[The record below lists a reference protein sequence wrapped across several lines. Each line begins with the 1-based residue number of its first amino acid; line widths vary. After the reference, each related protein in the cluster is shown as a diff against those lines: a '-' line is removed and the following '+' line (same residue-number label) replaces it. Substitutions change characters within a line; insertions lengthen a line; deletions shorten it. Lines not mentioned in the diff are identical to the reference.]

1 LHQTSNSFYVAE
13 KVAWIEIEGW
23 APNFIDDYS
32 DSDEESVD
40 SKFDNFQKEKSEDP
54 FNIYAMLN
62 KKKPENSAA
71 QQSEGDLQYPP
82 GFTPRDISKVNSHLD
97 QVDEF
102 ADNGVDSKI
111 SHKENVNTLGCSDYF
126 IMVRGVWV
134 PNGKNLLIISVYAPQ
149 ELSEKKM
156 LWDYLALVIASWK
169 GEVVMIGNF
178 NEVRKKE
185 ERFGSNFNVQGAD
198 AFNSFIPKAGLEEVE
213 AFDKFVKETWN
224 EVPVYKSNDM
234 INLIKKLKYLKE
246 NIRVSNKDKQMNSKL
261 GKTTFKEELAEL
273 DTVINK
279 GEGDIVNEVQPAF
292 IADRQIL
299 DGLFI
304 LTGLVQWCKSK
315 KKQLLIFK
323 VDFGKAYDSVCWDYL
338 DDILKKFGFGERWCW
353 WIQSCLRSSRGSV
366 IVKGSPTKEF
376 QFYKGLKQGDPLS
389 PFLFILFKESLH
401 NSFQMVVDAGM
412 FKGIVVNPSLYLS
425 HMFYANDAVSV
436 GQWSK
441 LNIDAIVH
449 VLDCFYRASGLRI
462 NTNKSKLMGIYVDGD
477 IVDQAAPKIGC
488 VTLKSPFSYLG
499 SKVGGLMS
507 RINSWNESIDCM
519 VARLFKWKMKT
530 LLVGDRLTLIKAVLG
545 SMSIYNMSLFK
556 VPMKVLHRMESIR
569 CHFFN
574 GAEIDDKKPIWVK
587 WKNVLASKQIGGL
600 GVSSL
605 YALNI
610 ALIFL
615 IGYGDFS
622 LNILRYGRGP
632 LKRFTVKMGKLERRL
647 YALKNIKDVIVALKL
662 SYRSLDF
669 SFRRSPRGG
678 VEQSQFLSLMAKVDG
693 VVLGNLNDRWSWS
706 LSGSGYFFVAS
717 VRKLIDDKMLP
728 KVSFKSRWCKAVP
741 IKVNILAWKVKLD
754 CLPNRLN
761 ISRRGMDIDSIL
773 CPICVNAV
781 ESTRHIFLLAT

>member
-1 LHQTSNSFYVAE
+1 MGKSLMLSFLTEDRRWVLKPALVLEESCSFEPHLTLSLVGKLKEFDSLPNLKKILVEEGFTDIIIRYMEGFRVLFQSVSKVLKDNFMAHVGVNSWFSKLHQTSNSFYVAE

-111 SHKENVNTLGCSDYF
+111 SHKENVNTLGCSETKMETIEAFSLKRCGVILHLILF
-126 IMVRGVWV
+126 IVLRGVWV

-338 DDILKKFGFGERWCW
+338 DDILKKFGFGER
-353 WIQSCLRSSRGSV
+353 
-366 IVKGSPTKEF
+366 
-376 QFYKGLKQGDPLS
+376 
-389 PFLFILFKESLH
+389 
-401 NSFQMVVDAGM
+401 
-412 FKGIVVNPSLYLS
+412 
-425 HMFYANDAVSV
+425 
-436 GQWSK
+436 
-441 LNIDAIVH
+441 
-449 VLDCFYRASGLRI
+449 CFCGA
-462 NTNKSKLMGIYVDGD
+462 
-477 IVDQAAPKIGC
+477 
-488 VTLKSPFSYLG
+488 
-499 SKVGGLMS
+499 
-507 RINSWNESIDCM
+507 
-519 VARLFKWKMKT
+519 
-530 LLVGDRLTLIKAVLG
+530 
-545 SMSIYNMSLFK
+545 
-556 VPMKVLHRMESIR
+556 ME
-569 CHFFN
+569 
-574 GAEIDDKKPIWVK
+574 
-587 WKNVLASKQIGGL
+587 
-600 GVSSL
+600 
-605 YALNI
+605 
-610 ALIFL
+610 
-615 IGYGDFS
+615 
-622 LNILRYGRGP
+622 
-632 LKRFTVKMGKLERRL
+632 
-647 YALKNIKDVIVALKL
+647 
-662 SYRSLDF
+662 
-669 SFRRSPRGG
+669 
-678 VEQSQFLSLMAKVDG
+678 
-693 VVLGNLNDRWSWS
+693 
-706 LSGSGYFFVAS
+706 
-717 VRKLIDDKMLP
+717 
-728 KVSFKSRWCKAVP
+728 
-741 IKVNILAWKVKLD
+741 
-754 CLPNRLN
+754 
-761 ISRRGMDIDSIL
+761 
-773 CPICVNAV
+773 
-781 ESTRHIFLLAT
+781 